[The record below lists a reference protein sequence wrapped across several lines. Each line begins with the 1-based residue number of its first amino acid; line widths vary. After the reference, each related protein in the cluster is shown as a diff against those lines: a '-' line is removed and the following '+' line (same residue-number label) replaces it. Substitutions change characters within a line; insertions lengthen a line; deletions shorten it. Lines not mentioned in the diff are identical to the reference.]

1 MENRDILVT
10 PSSRR
15 RTEFLKAVAQS
26 RTLHGKWASPPC
38 TPDAFDA
45 LLKLPKENHMMF
57 WVVTEKNAL
66 AGAINI
72 SEIVWGKFQSGYLG
86 YYALVPYDG
95 QGYMKRGLRAVI
107 TEAFVTYGLH
117 RLEANIQPDNVRS
130 IGLAKSLGFR
140 KEGYSP
146 RYLKIAGRWRDHERW
161 AITKEEWRRIHR

>member
-1 MENRDILVT
+1 VSFSASVTTYDGCKTQALKGRAMENRDILVT

-72 SEIVWGKFQSGYLG
+72 SQIVWGKFRSDLDFERKGTL
-86 YYALVPYDG
+86 
-95 QGYMKRGLRAVI
+95 RGI
-107 TEAFVTYGLH
+107 
-117 RLEANIQPDNVRS
+117 
-130 IGLAKSLGFR
+130 
-140 KEGYSP
+140 
-146 RYLKIAGRWRDHERW
+146 
-161 AITKEEWRRIHR
+161 